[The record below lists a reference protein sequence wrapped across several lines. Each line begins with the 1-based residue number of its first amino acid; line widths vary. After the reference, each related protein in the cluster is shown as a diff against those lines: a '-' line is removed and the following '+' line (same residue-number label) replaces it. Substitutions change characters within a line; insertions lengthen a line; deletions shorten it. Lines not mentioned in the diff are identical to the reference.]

1 MRSRGLEV
9 SLQTNFPGEID
20 RLDHRLHGFV
30 GTLPLIVVGYDVL
43 VEKVFEY
50 FPEMNFFHRLLKK
63 CFCANGGGPF
73 QEGLLDSFP
82 AVDDGSFGVLSVGM
96 KRFDGGDAVH
106 GGKGLAH
113 ENEIELFFLYRN

>member
-43 VEKVFEY
+43 LEKVFEY
-50 FPEMNFFHRLLKK
+50 FPEMNFFNRLLKK
-63 CFCANGGGPF
+63 YFAPT
-73 QEGLLDSFP
+73 
-82 AVDDGSFGVLSVGM
+82 AVPLSRRV
-96 KRFDGGDAVH
+96 FSIPSQ
-106 GGKGLAH
+106 L
-113 ENEIELFFLYRN
+113 